1 MTFEFQKYPL
11 EISGLRASLESY
23 LLAIWKTRSF
33 LYASDF
39 EIEPL
44 ETQQRPDYQP
54 FFRFDGASM
63 YAKNFIGF
71 IQMEGQ
77 LLEVYPKVFKGLDID
92 KGLML
97 KHIFFWFRY
106 CRKIRFPYSETNL
119 DSSPETDIPELLIWL
134 FASQC
139 LESIHQNPY
148 HTYQET
154 AEVLG
159 TPRGRIDFQAYARN
173 GLAKGLY
180 HQVDCVY
187 EPFVHDNQVNQAIK
201 YVCRL
206 LQSVARFGE
215 TQEILRKIIFTLD
228 EVEDVPCHASSLQSI
243 RLNPFFSDY
252 EPLLDWCR
260 RFLEQHLYSHR
271 PYELSSWSLLLPME
285 YVFEDFVAG
294 FIELKFPDW
303 KVHYQKSD
311 LNLTD
316 TPAAFRMKHDIFLQ
330 HRKDT
335 TNSIIVD
342 TKYKSRLFEA
352 GDSKKG
358 VSQADMYQVFSY
370 AVRRKCSK
378 VVVIYPNFQETCTP
392 PHHFEIDVDWMEEKK
407 ITVTVLEI
415 PFWSGRDF
423 KGIEEQLQRS
433 LSEVIK

>member
-1 MTFEFQKYPL
+1 MTFEYQKYPL

-23 LLAIWKTRSF
+23 LRAIWKTRSF

-39 EIEPL
+39 GVEPL
-44 ETQQRPDYQP
+44 EEEEKAGYQP
-54 FFRFDGASM
+54 FMRFDGASM
-63 YAKNFIGF
+63 YARNFIGF
-71 IQMEGQ
+71 IQTEGQ
-77 LLEVYPKVFKGLDID
+77 LLEVYPKVFKGGDID

-106 CRKIRFPYSETNL
+106 CRKVRFPYSKTNL

-139 LESIHQNPY
+139 LESINQNPY

-154 AEVLG
+154 AETLA

-187 EPFVHDNQVNQAIK
+187 EPFVYDNQVNQALK

-215 TQEILRKIIFTLD
+215 TQEILRKIVFTLD
-228 EVEDVPCHASSLQSI
+228 EVEDVPCHASSLQSV

-294 FIELKFPDW
+294 FIELEFRDW

-316 TPAAFRMKHDIFLQ
+316 TPAAFRMKHDIFLE

-335 TNSIIVD
+335 KNRIIVD

-352 GDSKKG
+352 GDPKKG

-378 VVVIYPNFQETCTP
+378 VVLIYPNFQEARVT
-392 PHHFEIDVDWMEEKK
+392 PHHFEIETDWMDGEK

-415 PFWSGRDF
+415 PFWSSRDF
-423 KGIEEQLQRS
+423 KGLDEQLRIS
-433 LSEVIK
+433 LFEVIK